1 MKDTQAAGRDAENSE
16 WLDHVARAGLVAYG
30 TVHLLI
36 GWLALQLAFGEAAK
50 GDASSTG
57 ALRTVAQQPL
67 GEVLIWLIAIGMWLM
82 VLWRLTE
89 AAFGHQDESDENKR
103 WRKRAMSLGKAI
115 LYGTIAWTAIQ
126 IATST
131 GSQGGSGGG
140 TESMTARLMNLPGG
154 QLIVGLV
161 ALGILAYGARLIYQ
175 GWTEGFKDHLDAEGK
190 SGDDGSAYVML
201 GKVGYIAKGVAIML
215 IGGLFMYAAI
225 THQAKKSGGLDQA
238 LQTVLGYPFGQAV
251 VVAIGLGLAAYGLFS
266 FARARHLSR

>member
-1 MKDTQAAGRDAENSE
+1 MKDTKAAGRDAENSE

-30 TVHLLI
+30 IVHLLI

-50 GDASSTG
+50 SNASSTG

-140 TESMTARLMNLPGG
+140 TDSMTARLMNLPGG

-251 VVAIGLGLAAYGLFS
+251 VVAIGLGLAAYGLFC

>member
-1 MKDTQAAGRDAENSE
+1 MKDTKAAGRDAENSE

-30 TVHLLI
+30 IVHLLI

-50 GDASSTG
+50 SNASSTG

>member
-1 MKDTQAAGRDAENSE
+1 MNDTRAAGRDAENSQ

-30 TVHLLI
+30 IVHLLI

-50 GDASSTG
+50 SNASSTG

-115 LYGTIAWTAIQ
+115 LYGAIAWTAIQ
-126 IATST
+126 IATSA

-140 TESMTARLMNLPGG
+140 TDSMTARLMNLPGG

-190 SGDDGSAYVML
+190 SGDDGSAYIML

-251 VVAIGLGLAAYGLFS
+251 VVAIGLGLAAYGLFC

>member
-1 MKDTQAAGRDAENSE
+1 MNDTRAAGRDAENSQ

-30 TVHLLI
+30 IVHLLI

-50 GDASSTG
+50 SNASSTG

-190 SGDDGSAYVML
+190 SGDDGSAYIML

-251 VVAIGLGLAAYGLFS
+251 VVAIGLGLAAYGLFC